1 MLVSGM
7 QRVSTDNGSTAR
19 NQFFLVIWNLGF
31 NCVKKIQF
39 EITPEYSIFLFR
51 LELKHAVS
59 NYNV

>member
-1 MLVSGM
+1 M
-7 QRVSTDNGSTAR
+7 DKGSTAR